1 MDFFLAGTTVECV
14 IPLVAK
20 GVALDVDAIDYRIL
34 DESNTEL
41 QASTRLDSFNMGTP
55 EAVIVVPASLNQ
67 LAAHSQAD
75 MDVHTIPTRGARVIE
90 MHLTLTDGGNQ
101 VVMTYAFG
109 LEPVAVLIPGV
120 NSFQTYAQAQLAAA
134 EIPGTP
140 GWDAATDEERY
151 AAMIEARW
159 HMVKLS
165 YYLLNSNI
173 NFGQDSLN
181 FVPEGVYESKYV
193 ATNGLF
199 MFDGNLELLSASQYN
214 ALPERFKG
222 ALRKAQVAEA
232 DFILTGDPMA
242 DKRLAGL
249 TSDTVGQTHQSYRS
263 TKPLDLP
270 CCKRALSYVSYFVQ
284 MNKRLSRT

>member
-1 MDFFLAGTTVECV
+1 MDFFLAGTAVECV
-14 IPLVAK
+14 IPIRLIGADPVAQ
-20 GVALDVDAIDYRIL
+20 VDYRVL
-34 DESNTEL
+34 NQDDVEL
-41 QASTRLDSFNMGTP
+41 APRQPVTNYAGGKTVTID
-55 EAVIVVPASLNQ
+55 VPASLNVMG
-67 LAAHSQAD
+67 AASTQD
-75 MDVHTIPTRGARVIE
+75 TIPTREARVIE
-90 MHLTLTDGGNQ
+90 LYVMFAGAGNQ
-101 VVMTYAFG
+101 VVQTYAYG
-109 LEPVAVLIPGV
+109 LEPVAVLVPGV
-120 NSFQTYAQAQLAAA
+120 NSFQTYAQAQLMAA

-159 HMVKLS
+159 HLVKLS

-181 FVPEGVYESKYV
+181 FVPEGVYQSKYV

-199 MFDGNLELLSASQYN
+199 MFDGNLELLNAEQFA

-232 DFILTGDPMA
+232 DYILSGDA
-242 DKRLAGL
+242 ELDKRLAGL
-249 TSDTVGQTHQSYRS
+249 TSDAIGQTRQSYRS

-270 CCKRALSYVSYFVQ
+270 CCKRALSYVSYFVA
-284 MNKRLSRT
+284 MNKRLART

>member
-20 GVALDVDAIDYRIL
+20 GVSLDVDAIDYRIL
-34 DESNTEL
+34 DENNAEL
-41 QASTRLDSFNMGTP
+41 QASTRLEGFTMGTK
-55 EAVIVVPASLNQ
+55 EAQIVVPASLNQ
-67 LAAHSQAD
+67 IAGHSQAD
-75 MDVHTIPTRGARVIE
+75 MDVHTIPTRAARLLE
-90 MHLTLTDGGNQ
+90 LHLTLESGNQ
-101 VVMTYAFG
+101 VVLTYAYG
-109 LEPVAVLIPGV
+109 LEPVSVLIPGV
-120 NSFQTYAQAQLAAA
+120 NSFQTYAQAQLMAA

-140 GWDAATDEERY
+140 GWDAAADEERY

-159 HMVKLS
+159 HLVKLS

-181 FVPEGVYESKYV
+181 FVPEGVYQSKYV

-199 MFDGNLELLSASQYN
+199 MFDGNLELLSAEQFN

-232 DFILTGDPMA
+232 DFILTGDPMS
-242 DKRLAGL
+242 DKRLAGI

-284 MNKRLSRT
+284 MNKRLART